1 MTDLVHYCLI
11 IKFATQN
18 PYKIIYGLP
27 KMLLKMNRHIIIALI
42 VCLVAT
48 LSVNAQNPDP
58 ATDDNAYL
66 ALVDSAQ
73 TATNTGRYDD
83 AARFLHRAL
92 SARPASPTNVLL
104 LSNLGMVQH
113 YAGRDSMAYTTLSS
127 ALAQAPGSITILM
140 NRGKVL
146 TSMGRYDAA
155 IADFSSA
162 LRRDTSRMEPRFYRA
177 MILIH
182 TGEVLSADADA
193 DTLMWRSPR
202 SRMALEA
209 KSAALRAMSRFEEA
223 IPLINELISHYPDAA
238 AYGAR
243 AACRVMT
250 DDLNGAAS
258 DVAEALSRQPENP
271 DFILTRALL
280 NKKRYRRDDAL
291 KDAEEA
297 IRLGADPA
305 RVKAV
310 LAL

>member
-1 MTDLVHYCLI
+1 MASV
-11 IKFATQN
+11 
-18 PYKIIYGLP
+18 
-27 KMLLKMNRHIIIALI
+27 
-42 VCLVAT
+42 
-48 LSVNAQNPDP
+48 LSAKPQNPDP

-73 TATNTGRYDD
+73 TATDGGRYDD
-83 AARFLHRAL
+83 AAQFLHRAL
-92 SARPASPTNVLL
+92 SARPASPANVLL

-113 YAGRDSMAYTTLSS
+113 YAGRDSIAYTTLSS
-127 ALAQAPGSITILM
+127 ALSQAPGSVTILM

-155 IADFSSA
+155 IANFYTA
-162 LRRDTSRMEPRFYRA
+162 LCRNISRMEPRFYRA

-182 TGEVLSADADA
+182 TGEVISADADA

-209 KSAALRAMSRFEEA
+209 KSATLRAMSRFEEA

-258 DVAEALSRQPENP
+258 DVAEALTRQPDNP
-271 DFILTRALL
+271 DFLLTRALL
-280 NKKRYRRDDAL
+280 NKKRYRREDAL
-291 KDAEEA
+291 KDAEAA
-297 IRLGADPA
+297 ISHGANPE

>member
-1 MTDLVHYCLI
+1 MTNLVHYTLI
-11 IKFATQN
+11 IKFATPKARLDRLREPYIRQN
-18 PYKIIYGLP
+18 MKRYLAIILT
-27 KMLLKMNRHIIIALI
+27 AWFAC
-42 VCLVAT
+42 CLS
-48 LSVNAQNPDP
+48 LSAQNPDP

-66 ALVDSAQ
+66 ALADSAYNAT
-73 TATNTGRYDD
+73 TAGRYDE
-83 AARFLHRAL
+83 AAQFLHRAL

-113 YAGRDSMAYTTLSS
+113 YAGHDSDAYTTLSS
-127 ALAQAPGSITILM
+127 ALAQAPGSVTILM

-146 TSMGRYDAA
+146 TALGRFDAA
-155 IADFSSA
+155 IADFSTA

-177 MILIH
+177 MVMIH
-182 TGEVLSADADA
+182 IGEVLSADADA

-209 KSAALRAMSRFEEA
+209 KSASLRAMSRFSEA
-223 IPLINELISHYPDAA
+223 IPLIDELISHYPDAA

-258 DVAEALSRQPENP
+258 DVAEALQRQPYNP
-271 DFILTRALL
+271 DFLLTRALL

-297 IRLGADPA
+297 IRHGADPE